1 MLQISVRRHPGE
13 DAVTNPEAPQNS
25 DPNFDKYP
33 DTILV
38 FDDGLRLD
46 LTRELTPDDHE
57 RLRTRFKGT
66 FAVLT
71 AADPFGQTVSD
82 AENRS
87 SQRSLEEALRSISQ
101 NVMRV
106 CGEALDGSHSED
118 GFGCEAT
125 LDQAAQIAREFRQ
138 SAFFWYDGFEFS
150 LVESEGATRV
160 FRLPRD

>member
-1 MLQISVRRHPGE
+1 M
-13 DAVTNPEAPQNS
+13 TNPEAPQNS

-46 LTRELTPDDHE
+46 LTRELTPADRE
-57 RLRTRFKGT
+57 RLRAKFKGT

-71 AADPFGQTVSD
+71 AADPFGRTASN
-82 AENRS
+82 AENAS
-87 SQRSLEEALRSISQ
+87 SQRSLEDALHAVSD

-118 GFGCEAT
+118 GFGCET
-125 LDQAAQIAREFRQ
+125 SLDQAAQIAREFRQ
-138 SAFFWYDGFEFS
+138 SAFFWYDGVEFS
-150 LVESEGATRV
+150 LMESEGASRV
-160 FRLPRD
+160 FRLPHS

>member
-1 MLQISVRRHPGE
+1 
-13 DAVTNPEAPQNS
+13 VTNPEAPQNS

-38 FDDGLRLD
+38 FDDGLRID
-46 LTRELTPDDHE
+46 LTRELTPNDRE
-57 RLRTRFKGT
+57 KLRAKFSGT

-71 AADPFGQTVSD
+71 GSDPFGQTASD
-82 AENRS
+82 AENES
-87 SQRSLEEALRSISQ
+87 SQRSLEDALRSICR

-106 CGEALDGSHSED
+106 CGESLDGSHSED

-125 LDQAAQIAREFRQ
+125 LDQTAQIAREFRQ

-150 LVESEGATRV
+150 LMESEGATRV
-160 FRLPRD
+160 FRLPR